1 MGIVDTL
8 GLREMGAAG
17 EEAEAEGPPPPPLLE
32 APRTSFSSSWTRE
45 ESASNS
51 ALETYFSLATATFCQ
66 CSAAHR
72 Q

>member
-17 EEAEAEGPPPPPLLE
+17 EEAEAEGPLLE